1 MELLSNP
8 SSEYL
13 LFASL
18 ESLHAE
24 SIEWNNEVAFWQQE
38 LSFFYKILHTKGSPK
53 PFPSIELANLEKEL
67 IDITSGDLL
76 KVKEEVA
83 RHEKFLAALVKNN
96 SLQEENEYR
105 EQHKA
110 IMDEVHV
117 LYKRIK
123 TYKLNLYDAVTHY

>member
-1 MELLSNP
+1 MELLSSP

-24 SIEWNNEVAFWQQE
+24 SIAWNNEVAFWQQE
-38 LSFFYKILHTKGSPK
+38 LSFFYKVLHRKWSIE

-67 IDITSGDLL
+67 IDITSGDML
-76 KVKEEVA
+76 KVKDQVGQ
-83 RHEKFLAALVKNN
+83 HERSLAALMKNK

-105 EQHKA
+105 EQHKV
-110 IMDEVHV
+110 IMENIHV

-123 TYKLNLYDAVTHY
+123 TYKLNLFEAVTHY